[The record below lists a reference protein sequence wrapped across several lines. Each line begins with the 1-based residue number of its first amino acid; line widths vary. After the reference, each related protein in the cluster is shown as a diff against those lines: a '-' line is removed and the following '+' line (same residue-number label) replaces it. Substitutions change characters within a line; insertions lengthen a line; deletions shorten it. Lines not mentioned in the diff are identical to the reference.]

1 MCVLGNGRRG
11 RCVCLLV
18 DAWVT
23 VGLLEAF
30 KEVMRS
36 EGYTDEKEKGF
47 RCTWI
52 KPREPHSD
60 IQNPGLPFVSS
71 CNASTRQTGT

>member
-1 MCVLGNGRRG
+1 LSQKNKHKE
-11 RCVCLLV
+11 
-18 DAWVT
+18 T
-23 VGLLEAF
+23 TTKTTINEAF